1 MILLDKKFLLTNN
14 TIGIIGGG
22 QLGRMMALA
31 AKAMGYR
38 IIVLDPT
45 ADCPAAQVSDE
56 QIVADYDDKVA
67 LRELSEKADVVT
79 YEFENIDYDALK
91 MTQNLVSV
99 PQGSELLSI
108 TQDRILEKA
117 YLESANINIAPYAV
131 IVDKEEIESEIKSIG
146 YPAVLKTAQGGYDG
160 KGQVVLHDANDID
173 TAARLLRYGSCV
185 LEAWIPFEKEISIV
199 VARNLDG
206 QVETFPVAENMHVNN
221 ILHTT
226 IAPANVTDDV
236 HEEAEEIAKKL
247 ADVLQLCGVLAVE
260 MFVTNSGAIYVNEL
274 APRPHNSGHFTIE
287 ACSISQFT
295 QHIRAIVGLPLVKP
309 ELLKPAVMI
318 NILGQHVEAVNEH
331 MADYPQWFVHY
342 YGKKEAKINRKMGHI
357 TVLTDEPKAIL
368 SEIEETQICK

>member
-1 MILLDKKFLLTNN
+1 MNKKFLLTNS

-22 QLGRMMALA
+22 QLGRMMALS

-45 ADCPAAQVSDE
+45 KDCPAAQVSDE
-56 QIVADYDDKVA
+56 QIIADYDDKVA
-67 LRELSEKADVVT
+67 LRELAEKAEVVT

-91 MTQNLVSV
+91 MTQDLVDV
-99 PQGSELLSI
+99 PQGAELLSI

-117 YLESANINIAPYAV
+117 YLESANINIAPYAI
-131 IVDKEEIESEIKSIG
+131 IVDKEEIETEIKSIG

-160 KGQVVLHDANDID
+160 KGQVVLHDADDIEK
-173 TAARLLRYGSCV
+173 AARLLRYGSSV

-199 VARNLDG
+199 VARGKDG
-206 QVETFPVAENMHVNN
+206 QVETFPVAENVHVNN

-226 IAPANVTDDV
+226 IAPADVSADV

-260 MFVTNSGAIYVNEL
+260 MFVTKSGAIYVNEL

-295 QHIRAIVGLPLVKP
+295 QHIRAIVGLPLIKP
-309 ELLKPAVMI
+309 ELLKPALMI
-318 NILGQHVEAVNEH
+318 NILGQHVEAVNEK
-331 MADYPQWFVHY
+331 MIDYPHWFVHY
-342 YGKKEAKINRKMGHI
+342 YGKKDTKINRKMGHV
-357 TVLTDEPKAIL
+357 TVLTEDPRIVL
-368 SEIEETQICK
+368 TDIENAQIWK

>member
-45 ADCPAAQVSDE
+45 ADCSAAQVSDE

-206 QVETFPVAENMHVNN
+206 QVETFPVAENVHVNN

-357 TVLTDEPKAIL
+357 TVLTDEPNAIL
-368 SEIEETQICK
+368 SEIEETQIWK

>member
-1 MILLDKKFLLTNN
+1 MDKKFLLTNS

-22 QLGRMMALA
+22 QLGRMLALA

-56 QIVADYDDKVA
+56 QIIADYDDKVA

-131 IVDKEEIESEIKSIG
+131 IVEQDEIENEIKSIG

-160 KGQVVLHDANDID
+160 KGQVVIHDARDIE

-185 LEAWIPFEKEISIV
+185 LEAWIPFEKEISVV

-206 QVETFPVAENMHVNN
+206 QIETFPVAENVHVNN

-226 IAPANVTDDV
+226 MVPADV
-236 HEEAEEIAKKL
+236 AADVYEEAEEIARKL
-247 ADVLQLCGVLAVE
+247 AEVLQLCGVLAVE
-260 MFVTNSGAIYVNEL
+260 MFVTKSGAIYVNEL

-295 QHIRAIVGLPLVKP
+295 QHIRAIVGLPLVK
-309 ELLKPAVMI
+309 
-318 NILGQHVEAVNEH
+318 
-331 MADYPQWFVHY
+331 
-342 YGKKEAKINRKMGHI
+342 
-357 TVLTDEPKAIL
+357 
-368 SEIEETQICK
+368 

>member
-1 MILLDKKFLLTNN
+1 MILLNKNFLLTNS

-22 QLGRMMALA
+22 QLGRMMALS

-45 ADCPAAQVSDE
+45 EDCPAAQVSDE
-56 QIVADYDDKVA
+56 QIIADYDDKVA
-67 LRELSEKADVVT
+67 LRELAEKADLVT

-91 MTQNLVSV
+91 MTQDLVDV
-99 PQGSELLSI
+99 PQGAELLSI

-117 YLESANINIAPYAV
+117 YLESANINIAPYAI
-131 IVDKEEIESEIKSIG
+131 IVDKEEIETEIKSIG

-160 KGQVVLHDANDID
+160 KGQVVLHDADDIER
-173 TAARLLRYGSCV
+173 AARLLRYGSSV

-199 VARNLDG
+199 VARGKDG
-206 QVETFPVAENMHVNN
+206 QVETFPVAENVHVNN

-226 IAPANVTDDV
+226 IAPADVSADV

-260 MFVTNSGAIYVNEL
+260 MFVTKSGAIYVNEL

-295 QHIRAIVGLPLVKP
+295 QHIRAIVGLPLIKP
-309 ELLKPAVMI
+309 ELLKPALMI
-318 NILGQHVEAVNEH
+318 NILGQHVDAVNER
-331 MADYPQWFVHY
+331 MVDYPHWFVHY
-342 YGKKEAKINRKMGHI
+342 YGKKEAKINRKMGHV
-357 TVLTDEPKAIL
+357 TVLTDEPRIVLADIEKA
-368 SEIEETQICK
+368 QIWK

>member
-1 MILLDKKFLLTNN
+1 MILLNKKFLLTNS

-22 QLGRMMALA
+22 QLGRMMALS

-45 ADCPAAQVSDE
+45 KDCPAAQVSDE
-56 QIVADYDDKVA
+56 QIIADYDDKVA
-67 LRELSEKADVVT
+67 LRELAEKAEVVT

-91 MTQNLVSV
+91 MTQDLVDV
-99 PQGSELLSI
+99 PQGAELLSI

-117 YLESANINIAPYAV
+117 YLESANINIAPYAI
-131 IVDKEEIESEIKSIG
+131 IVDKEEIETEIKSIG

-160 KGQVVLHDANDID
+160 KGQVVLHDADDIEK
-173 TAARLLRYGSCV
+173 AARLLRYGSSV

-199 VARNLDG
+199 VARGKEG
-206 QVETFPVAENMHVNN
+206 QVETFPVAENVHVNN

-226 IAPANVTDDV
+226 IAPADVSADV

-260 MFVTNSGAIYVNEL
+260 MFVTKSGAIYVNEL

-295 QHIRAIVGLPLVKP
+295 QHIRAIVGLPLIKP
-309 ELLKPAVMI
+309 ELLKPALMI
-318 NILGQHVEAVNEH
+318 NILGQHVEAVNEK
-331 MADYPQWFVHY
+331 MIDYPHWFVHY
-342 YGKKEAKINRKMGHI
+342 YGKKDTKINRKMGHV
-357 TVLTDEPKAIL
+357 TVLTEDPRIVLTDIEKA
-368 SEIEETQICK
+368 QIWK

>member
-1 MILLDKKFLLTNN
+1 MILLNKKFLLTNS

-22 QLGRMMALA
+22 QLGRMMALS

-45 ADCPAAQVSDE
+45 EDCPAAQVSDE
-56 QIVADYDDKVA
+56 QIIADYDDKVA
-67 LRELSEKADVVT
+67 LRELAEKADVVT

-91 MTQNLVSV
+91 MTQDLVDV
-99 PQGSELLSI
+99 PQGAELLSI

-117 YLESANINIAPYAV
+117 YLESANINIAPYAI
-131 IVDKEEIESEIKSIG
+131 IVDKEEIETEIKSIG

-160 KGQVVLHDANDID
+160 KGQVVLHDADDIER
-173 TAARLLRYGSCV
+173 AARLLRYGSSV

-199 VARNLDG
+199 VARGKDG
-206 QVETFPVAENMHVNN
+206 QVETFPVAENVHVNN

-226 IAPANVTDDV
+226 IAPADVSADV

-260 MFVTNSGAIYVNEL
+260 MFVTKSGAIYVNEL

-295 QHIRAIVGLPLVKP
+295 QHIRAIVGLPLIKP
-309 ELLKPAVMI
+309 ELLKPALMI
-318 NILGQHVEAVNEH
+318 NILGQHVDAVNER
-331 MADYPQWFVHY
+331 MVDYPHWFVHY
-342 YGKKEAKINRKMGHI
+342 YGKKEAKINRKMGHV
-357 TVLTDEPKAIL
+357 TVLTDEPRIVLADIEKA
-368 SEIEETQICK
+368 QIWK

>member
-1 MILLDKKFLLTNN
+1 MILLNKKFLLTNS

-22 QLGRMMALA
+22 QLGRMMALS

-45 ADCPAAQVSDE
+45 KDCPAAQVSDE
-56 QIVADYDDKVA
+56 QIIADYDDKVA
-67 LRELSEKADVVT
+67 LRELAEKAEVVT

-91 MTQNLVSV
+91 MTQDLVDV
-99 PQGSELLSI
+99 PQGAELLSI

-117 YLESANINIAPYAV
+117 YLESANINIAPYAI
-131 IVDKEEIESEIKSIG
+131 IVDKEEIETEIKSIG

-160 KGQVVLHDANDID
+160 KGQVVLHDADDIEK
-173 TAARLLRYGSCV
+173 AARLLRYGSSV

-199 VARNLDG
+199 VARGKDG
-206 QVETFPVAENMHVNN
+206 QVETFPVAENVHVNN

-226 IAPANVTDDV
+226 IAPADVSADV

-260 MFVTNSGAIYVNEL
+260 MFVTKSGAIYVNEL

-295 QHIRAIVGLPLVKP
+295 QHIRAIVGLPLIKP
-309 ELLKPAVMI
+309 ELLKPALMI
-318 NILGQHVEAVNEH
+318 NILGQHVEAVNEK
-331 MADYPQWFVHY
+331 MIDYPHWFVHY
-342 YGKKEAKINRKMGHI
+342 YGKKDTKINRKMGHV
-357 TVLTDEPKAIL
+357 TVLTEDPRIVLTDIEKA
-368 SEIEETQICK
+368 QIWK

>member
-1 MILLDKKFLLTNN
+1 MNKKFLLTNS

-22 QLGRMMALA
+22 QLGRMMALS

-45 ADCPAAQVSDE
+45 EDCPAAQVSDE
-56 QIVADYDDKVA
+56 QIIADYDDKVA
-67 LRELSEKADVVT
+67 LRELAEKADVVT

-91 MTQNLVSV
+91 MTQDLVDV
-99 PQGSELLSI
+99 PQGAELLSI

-117 YLESANINIAPYAV
+117 YLESANINIAPYAI
-131 IVDKEEIESEIKSIG
+131 IVDKEEIETEIKSIG

-160 KGQVVLHDANDID
+160 KGQVVLHDADDIER
-173 TAARLLRYGSCV
+173 AARLLRYGSSV

-199 VARNLDG
+199 VARGKDG
-206 QVETFPVAENMHVNN
+206 QVETFPVAENVHVNN

-226 IAPANVTDDV
+226 IAPADVSADV

-260 MFVTNSGAIYVNEL
+260 MFVTKSGAIYVNEL
-274 APRPHNSGHFTIE
+274 APRPHNSGHFTIQ

-295 QHIRAIVGLPLVKP
+295 QHIRAIVGLPLIKP
-309 ELLKPAVMI
+309 ELLKPALMI
-318 NILGQHVEAVNEH
+318 NILGQHVDAVNER
-331 MADYPQWFVHY
+331 MVDYPHWFVHY
-342 YGKKEAKINRKMGHI
+342 YGKKEAKINRKMGHV
-357 TVLTDEPKAIL
+357 TVLTDEPRIVLADIEKA
-368 SEIEETQICK
+368 QIWK

>member
-1 MILLDKKFLLTNN
+1 MNKKFLLTNS

-22 QLGRMMALA
+22 QLGRMMALS

-45 ADCPAAQVSDE
+45 EDCPAAQVSDE
-56 QIVADYDDKVA
+56 QIIADYDDKVA
-67 LRELSEKADVVT
+67 LRELAEKAEVVT

-91 MTQNLVSV
+91 MTQDLVDV
-99 PQGSELLSI
+99 PQGAELLSI

-117 YLESANINIAPYAV
+117 YLESANINIAPYAI
-131 IVDKEEIESEIKSIG
+131 IVDKEEIETEIKSIG

-160 KGQVVLHDANDID
+160 KGQVVLHDADDIEK
-173 TAARLLRYGSCV
+173 AARLLRYGSSV

-199 VARNLDG
+199 VARGKDG
-206 QVETFPVAENMHVNN
+206 QVETFPVAENVHVNN

-226 IAPANVTDDV
+226 IAPADVSADV

-260 MFVTNSGAIYVNEL
+260 MFVTKSGAIYVNEL

-295 QHIRAIVGLPLVKP
+295 QHIRAIVGLPLIKP
-309 ELLKPAVMI
+309 ELLKPALMI
-318 NILGQHVEAVNEH
+318 NILGQHVEAVNEK
-331 MADYPQWFVHY
+331 MIDYPHWFVHY
-342 YGKKEAKINRKMGHI
+342 YGKKDTKINRKMGHV
-357 TVLTDEPKAIL
+357 TVLTEDPRIVL
-368 SEIEETQICK
+368 TDIENAQIWK

>member
-1 MILLDKKFLLTNN
+1 MILLNKKFLLTNS

-22 QLGRMMALA
+22 QLGRMMALS

-45 ADCPAAQVSDE
+45 EDCPAAQVSDE
-56 QIVADYDDKVA
+56 QIIADYDDKVA
-67 LRELSEKADVVT
+67 LRELAEKADVVT

-91 MTQNLVSV
+91 MTQDLVDV
-99 PQGSELLSI
+99 PQGAELLSI

-117 YLESANINIAPYAV
+117 YLESANINIAPYAI
-131 IVDKEEIESEIKSIG
+131 IVDKEEIETEIKSIG

-160 KGQVVLHDANDID
+160 KGQVVLHDADDIER
-173 TAARLLRYGSCV
+173 AARLLRYGSSV

-199 VARNLDG
+199 VARGKDG
-206 QVETFPVAENMHVNN
+206 QVETFPVAENVHVNN

-226 IAPANVTDDV
+226 IAPADVSADV

-260 MFVTNSGAIYVNEL
+260 MFVTKSGAIYVNEL

-295 QHIRAIVGLPLVKP
+295 QHIRAILGLPLIKP
-309 ELLKPAVMI
+309 ELLKPALMI
-318 NILGQHVEAVNEH
+318 NILGQHVDAVNER
-331 MADYPQWFVHY
+331 MVDYPHWFVHY
-342 YGKKEAKINRKMGHI
+342 YGKKEAKINRKMGHV
-357 TVLTDEPKAIL
+357 TVWTDEPRIVLADIEKA
-368 SEIEETQICK
+368 QIWK

>member
-1 MILLDKKFLLTNN
+1 MILLNKKFLLTNS

-22 QLGRMMALA
+22 QLGRMMALS

-45 ADCPAAQVSDE
+45 KDCPAAQVSDE
-56 QIVADYDDKVA
+56 QIIADYDDKVA
-67 LRELSEKADVVT
+67 LRELAEKAEVVT

-91 MTQNLVSV
+91 MTQDLVDV
-99 PQGSELLSI
+99 PQGAELLSI

-117 YLESANINIAPYAV
+117 YLESANINIAPYAI
-131 IVDKEEIESEIKSIG
+131 IVDKEEIKTEIKSIG

-160 KGQVVLHDANDID
+160 KGQVVLHDADDIEK
-173 TAARLLRYGSCV
+173 AARLLRYGSSV

-199 VARNLDG
+199 VARGKDG
-206 QVETFPVAENMHVNN
+206 QVETFPVAENVHVNN

-226 IAPANVTDDV
+226 IAPADVSADV

-260 MFVTNSGAIYVNEL
+260 MFVTKSGAIYVNEL

-295 QHIRAIVGLPLVKP
+295 QHIRAIVGLPLIKP
-309 ELLKPAVMI
+309 ELLKPALMI
-318 NILGQHVEAVNEH
+318 NILGQHVEAVNEK
-331 MADYPQWFVHY
+331 MIDYPHWFVHY
-342 YGKKEAKINRKMGHI
+342 YGKKDTKINRKMGHV
-357 TVLTDEPKAIL
+357 TVLTEDPRIVL
-368 SEIEETQICK
+368 TDIENAQIWK

>member
-1 MILLDKKFLLTNN
+1 MNKKFLLTNS

-22 QLGRMMALA
+22 QLGRMMALS

-45 ADCPAAQVSDE
+45 KDCPAAQVSDE
-56 QIVADYDDKVA
+56 QIIADYDDKVA
-67 LRELSEKADVVT
+67 LRELAEKAEVVT

-91 MTQNLVSV
+91 MTQDLVDV
-99 PQGSELLSI
+99 PQGAELLSI

-117 YLESANINIAPYAV
+117 YLESANINIAPYAI
-131 IVDKEEIESEIKSIG
+131 IVDKEEIKTEIKSIG

-160 KGQVVLHDANDID
+160 KGQVVLHDADDIEK
-173 TAARLLRYGSCV
+173 AARLLRYGSSV

-199 VARNLDG
+199 VARGKDG
-206 QVETFPVAENMHVNN
+206 QVETFPVAENVHVNN

-226 IAPANVTDDV
+226 IAPADVSADV

-260 MFVTNSGAIYVNEL
+260 MFVTKSGAIYVNEL

-295 QHIRAIVGLPLVKP
+295 QHIRAIVGLPLIKP
-309 ELLKPAVMI
+309 ELLKPALMI
-318 NILGQHVEAVNEH
+318 NILGQHVEAVNEK
-331 MADYPQWFVHY
+331 MIDYPHWFVHY
-342 YGKKEAKINRKMGHI
+342 YGKKDTKINRKMGHV
-357 TVLTDEPKAIL
+357 TVLTEDPRIVL
-368 SEIEETQICK
+368 TDIENAQIWK

>member
-206 QVETFPVAENMHVNN
+206 QVETFPVAENVHVNN

-226 IAPANVTDDV
+226 IAPANVTDNV

-295 QHIRAIVGLPLVKP
+295 QHIRAIVGMPLVKP

-331 MADYPQWFVHY
+331 MAEYPQWFVHY

-368 SEIEETQICK
+368 SEIEETQIWK

>member
-1 MILLDKKFLLTNN
+1 MILLNKKFLLTNS

-22 QLGRMMALA
+22 QLGRMMALS

-45 ADCPAAQVSDE
+45 KDCPAAQVSDE
-56 QIVADYDDKVA
+56 QIIADYDDKVA
-67 LRELSEKADVVT
+67 LRELAEKAEVVT

-91 MTQNLVSV
+91 MTQDLVDV
-99 PQGSELLSI
+99 PQGAELLSI

-117 YLESANINIAPYAV
+117 YLESANINIAPYAI
-131 IVDKEEIESEIKSIG
+131 IVDKEEIETEIKSIG

-160 KGQVVLHDANDID
+160 KGQVVLHDADDIEK
-173 TAARLLRYGSCV
+173 AARLLRYGSSV

-199 VARNLDG
+199 VARGKDG
-206 QVETFPVAENMHVNN
+206 QVETFPVAENVHVNN

-226 IAPANVTDDV
+226 IAPADVSADV

-260 MFVTNSGAIYVNEL
+260 MFVTKSGAIYVNEL

-295 QHIRAIVGLPLVKP
+295 QHIRAIVGLPLIKP
-309 ELLKPAVMI
+309 ELLKPALMI
-318 NILGQHVEAVNEH
+318 NILGQHVEAVNEK
-331 MADYPQWFVHY
+331 MIDYPHWFVHY
-342 YGKKEAKINRKMGHI
+342 YGKKEAKINRKMGHV
-357 TVLTDEPKAIL
+357 TVLTEEPRIVL
-368 SEIEETQICK
+368 TDIENAQIWK

>member
-1 MILLDKKFLLTNN
+1 MILLNKKFLLTNS

-22 QLGRMMALA
+22 QLGRMMALS

-45 ADCPAAQVSDE
+45 EDCPAAQVSDE
-56 QIVADYDDKVA
+56 QIIADYDDKVA
-67 LRELSEKADVVT
+67 LRELAEKAEVVT

-91 MTQNLVSV
+91 MTQDLVDV
-99 PQGSELLSI
+99 PQGAELLSI

-117 YLESANINIAPYAV
+117 YLESANINIAPYAI
-131 IVDKEEIESEIKSIG
+131 IVDKEEIETEIKSIG

-160 KGQVVLHDANDID
+160 KGQVVLHDADDIEK
-173 TAARLLRYGSCV
+173 AARLLRYGSSV

-199 VARNLDG
+199 VARGKDG
-206 QVETFPVAENMHVNN
+206 QVETFPVAENVHVNN

-226 IAPANVTDDV
+226 IAPADVSADV
-236 HEEAEEIAKKL
+236 HEEAEVIAKKL

-260 MFVTNSGAIYVNEL
+260 MFVTKSGAIYVNEL

-295 QHIRAIVGLPLVKP
+295 QHIRAIVGLPLIKP
-309 ELLKPAVMI
+309 ELLKPALMI
-318 NILGQHVEAVNEH
+318 NILGQHVEAVNEK
-331 MADYPQWFVHY
+331 MIDYPHWFVHY
-342 YGKKEAKINRKMGHI
+342 YGKKDTKINRKMGHV
-357 TVLTDEPKAIL
+357 TVLTEDPRIVL
-368 SEIEETQICK
+368 TDIENAQIWK

>member
-1 MILLDKKFLLTNN
+1 MDKKFLLTNN

-38 IIVLDPT
+38 IIVDPT

-131 IVDKEEIESEIKSIG
+131 IVDKEEIESDIKSIG

-206 QVETFPVAENMHVNN
+206 QVETFPVAENVHVNN

-331 MADYPQWFVHY
+331 MAEYPQWFVHY

-368 SEIEETQICK
+368 SEIEETQIWK

>member
-1 MILLDKKFLLTNN
+1 MNKKFLLTNS

-22 QLGRMMALA
+22 QLGRMMALS

-45 ADCPAAQVSDE
+45 EDCPVAQVSDE
-56 QIVADYDDKVA
+56 QIIADYDDKVA
-67 LRELSEKADVVT
+67 LRELAEKADLVT

-91 MTQNLVSV
+91 MTQDLVDV
-99 PQGSELLSI
+99 PQGAELLSI

-117 YLESANINIAPYAV
+117 YLESANINIAPYAI
-131 IVDKEEIESEIKSIG
+131 IVDKEEIETEIKSIG

-160 KGQVVLHDANDID
+160 KGQVVLHDADDIER
-173 TAARLLRYGSCV
+173 AARLLRYGSSV

-199 VARNLDG
+199 VARGKDG
-206 QVETFPVAENMHVNN
+206 QVETFPVAENVHVNN

-226 IAPANVTDDV
+226 IAPADVSADV

-260 MFVTNSGAIYVNEL
+260 MFVTKSGAIYVNEL

-295 QHIRAIVGLPLVKP
+295 QHIRAIVGLPLIKP
-309 ELLKPAVMI
+309 ELLKPALMI
-318 NILGQHVEAVNEH
+318 NILGQHVDAVNER
-331 MADYPQWFVHY
+331 MVDYPHWFVHY
-342 YGKKEAKINRKMGHI
+342 YGKKEAKINRKMGHV
-357 TVLTDEPKAIL
+357 TVLTDEPRIVLADIEKA
-368 SEIEETQICK
+368 QIWK

>member
-206 QVETFPVAENMHVNN
+206 QVETFPVAENVHVNN

-247 ADVLQLCGVLAVE
+247 ADVLQLSGVLAVE
-260 MFVTNSGAIYVNEL
+260 MFVTNSDAIYVNEL

-331 MADYPQWFVHY
+331 MAEYPQWFVHY

-368 SEIEETQICK
+368 SEIEETQIWK

>member
-1 MILLDKKFLLTNN
+1 MILLNKKFLLTNS

-22 QLGRMMALA
+22 QLGRMMALS

-45 ADCPAAQVSDE
+45 KDCPAAQVSDE
-56 QIVADYDDKVA
+56 QIIADYDDKVA
-67 LRELSEKADVVT
+67 LRELAEKADVVT

-91 MTQNLVSV
+91 MTQDLVDV
-99 PQGSELLSI
+99 PQGAELLSI

-117 YLESANINIAPYAV
+117 YLESANINIAPYAI
-131 IVDKEEIESEIKSIG
+131 IVDKEEIETEIKSIG

-160 KGQVVLHDANDID
+160 KGQVVLHDADDIER
-173 TAARLLRYGSCV
+173 AARLLRYGSSV

-199 VARNLDG
+199 VARGKDG
-206 QVETFPVAENMHVNN
+206 QVETFPVAENVHVNN

-226 IAPANVTDDV
+226 IAPADVSADV

-260 MFVTNSGAIYVNEL
+260 MFVTKSGAIYVNEL

-295 QHIRAIVGLPLVKP
+295 QHIRAIVGLPLIKP
-309 ELLKPAVMI
+309 ELLKPALMI
-318 NILGQHVEAVNEH
+318 NILGQHVDAVNER
-331 MADYPQWFVHY
+331 MVDYPHWFVHY
-342 YGKKEAKINRKMGHI
+342 YGKKEAKINRKMGHV
-357 TVLTDEPKAIL
+357 TVLTEEPRIVLADIEKA
-368 SEIEETQICK
+368 QIWK

>member
-1 MILLDKKFLLTNN
+1 MILLDKKYLLTNS

-22 QLGRMMALA
+22 QLGRMLALA

-56 QIVADYDDKVA
+56 QIIADYDDKVA

-131 IVDKEEIESEIKSIG
+131 IVEQDEIESEIKSIG

-160 KGQVVLHDANDID
+160 KGQVVLHDERDIE

-185 LEAWIPFEKEISIV
+185 LEAWIPFEKEISVV

-206 QVETFPVAENMHVNN
+206 QVETFPVAENVHVNN

-226 IAPANVTDDV
+226 TAPADVADDV
-236 HEEAEEIAKKL
+236 HEEAEEIARKL

-260 MFVTNSGAIYVNEL
+260 MFVTSSGAIYVNEL

-309 ELLKPAVMI
+309 ELLKPALMI
-318 NILGQHVEAVNEH
+318 NILGQHVDDVNKQ
-331 MADYPQWFVHY
+331 MVNYPHWFVNY

-357 TVLTDEPKAIL
+357 TVLTDEPKAVL
-368 SEIEETQICK
+368 QDLEETQIWK

>member
-45 ADCPAAQVSDE
+45 GDCPAAQVSDE

-206 QVETFPVAENMHVNN
+206 QVETFPVAENVHVNN

-226 IAPANVTDDV
+226 IAPANVTNDV

-357 TVLTDEPKAIL
+357 TVLTDEPNAIL
-368 SEIEETQICK
+368 SEIEETQIWK

>member
-1 MILLDKKFLLTNN
+1 MILLNKKFLLTNS

-22 QLGRMMALA
+22 QLGRMMALS

-45 ADCPAAQVSDE
+45 EDCPAAQVSDE
-56 QIVADYDDKVA
+56 QIIADYDDKVA
-67 LRELSEKADVVT
+67 LRELAEKAEVVT

-91 MTQNLVSV
+91 MTQDLVDV
-99 PQGSELLSI
+99 PQGAELLSI

-117 YLESANINIAPYAV
+117 YLESANINIAPYAI
-131 IVDKEEIESEIKSIG
+131 IVDKEEIETEIKSIG

-160 KGQVVLHDANDID
+160 KGQVVLHDADDIEK
-173 TAARLLRYGSCV
+173 AARLLRYGSSV

-199 VARNLDG
+199 VARGKEG
-206 QVETFPVAENMHVNN
+206 QVETFPVAENVHVNN

-226 IAPANVTDDV
+226 IAPAHVSADV

-260 MFVTNSGAIYVNEL
+260 MFVTKSGAIYVNEL

-295 QHIRAIVGLPLVKP
+295 QHIRAIVGLPLIKP
-309 ELLKPAVMI
+309 ELLKPALMI
-318 NILGQHVEAVNEH
+318 NILGQHVEAVNEK
-331 MADYPQWFVHY
+331 MIDYPHWFVHY
-342 YGKKEAKINRKMGHI
+342 YGKKDTKINRKMGHV
-357 TVLTDEPKAIL
+357 TVLTEEPRIVLADIEKA
-368 SEIEETQICK
+368 QIWK

>member
-1 MILLDKKFLLTNN
+1 MILLNKKFLLTNS

-22 QLGRMMALA
+22 QLGRMMALS

-45 ADCPAAQVSDE
+45 KDCPAAQVSDE
-56 QIVADYDDKVA
+56 QIIADYDDKVA
-67 LRELSEKADVVT
+67 LRELAEKAEVVT

-91 MTQNLVSV
+91 MTQDLVDV
-99 PQGSELLSI
+99 PQGAELLSI

-117 YLESANINIAPYAV
+117 YLESANINIAPYAI
-131 IVDKEEIESEIKSIG
+131 IVDKEEIETEIKSIG

-160 KGQVVLHDANDID
+160 KGQVVLHDADDIEK
-173 TAARLLRYGSCV
+173 AARLLRYGSSV

-199 VARNLDG
+199 VARGKDG
-206 QVETFPVAENMHVNN
+206 QVETFPVAENVHVNN

-226 IAPANVTDDV
+226 IAPADVSADV

-260 MFVTNSGAIYVNEL
+260 MFVTKSGAIYVNEL

-295 QHIRAIVGLPLVKP
+295 QHIRAIVGLPLIKP
-309 ELLKPAVMI
+309 ELLKPALMI
-318 NILGQHVEAVNEH
+318 NILGQHVDAVNER
-331 MADYPQWFVHY
+331 MVDYPHWFVHY
-342 YGKKEAKINRKMGHI
+342 YGKKEAKINRKMGHV
-357 TVLTDEPKAIL
+357 TVLTEEPRIVLADIEKA
-368 SEIEETQICK
+368 QIWK

>member
-1 MILLDKKFLLTNN
+1 MILLNKKFLLTNS

-22 QLGRMMALA
+22 QLGRMMALS

-45 ADCPAAQVSDE
+45 KDCPAAQVSDE
-56 QIVADYDDKVA
+56 QIIADYDDKVA
-67 LRELSEKADVVT
+67 LRELAEKAEVVT

-91 MTQNLVSV
+91 MTQDLVDV
-99 PQGSELLSI
+99 PQGAELLSI
-108 TQDRILEKA
+108 TQDCILEKA
-117 YLESANINIAPYAV
+117 YLESANINIAPYAI
-131 IVDKEEIESEIKSIG
+131 IVDKEEIETEIKSIG

-160 KGQVVLHDANDID
+160 KGQVVLHDADDIEK
-173 TAARLLRYGSCV
+173 AARLLRYGSSV

-199 VARNLDG
+199 VARGKDG
-206 QVETFPVAENMHVNN
+206 QVETFPVAENVHVNN

-226 IAPANVTDDV
+226 IAPADVSADV

-260 MFVTNSGAIYVNEL
+260 MFVTKSGAIYVNEL

-295 QHIRAIVGLPLVKP
+295 QHIRAIVGLPLIKP
-309 ELLKPAVMI
+309 ELLKPALMI
-318 NILGQHVEAVNEH
+318 NILGQHVDAVNER
-331 MADYPQWFVHY
+331 MVDYPHWFVHY
-342 YGKKEAKINRKMGHI
+342 YGKKEAKINRKMGHV
-357 TVLTDEPKAIL
+357 TVLTEEPRIVLADIEKA
-368 SEIEETQICK
+368 QIWK

>member
-1 MILLDKKFLLTNN
+1 MILLNKKFLLTNS

-22 QLGRMMALA
+22 QLGRMMALS

-45 ADCPAAQVSDE
+45 EDCPAAQVSDE
-56 QIVADYDDKVA
+56 QIIADYDDKVA
-67 LRELSEKADVVT
+67 LRELAEKAEVVT

-91 MTQNLVSV
+91 MTQDLVDV
-99 PQGSELLSI
+99 PQGAELLSI

-117 YLESANINIAPYAV
+117 YLESANINIAPYAI
-131 IVDKEEIESEIKSIG
+131 IVDKEEIETEIKSIG

-160 KGQVVLHDANDID
+160 KGQVVLHDADDIER
-173 TAARLLRYGSCV
+173 AARLLRYGSSV

-199 VARNLDG
+199 VARGKDG
-206 QVETFPVAENMHVNN
+206 QVETFPVAENVHVNN

-226 IAPANVTDDV
+226 IAPADVSADV

-260 MFVTNSGAIYVNEL
+260 MFVTKSGAIYVNEL

-295 QHIRAIVGLPLVKP
+295 QHIRAIVGLPLIKP
-309 ELLKPAVMI
+309 ELLKPALMI
-318 NILGQHVEAVNEH
+318 NILGQHVEAVNEK
-331 MADYPQWFVHY
+331 MIEYPHWFVHY
-342 YGKKEAKINRKMGHI
+342 YGKKEAKINRKMGHV
-357 TVLTDEPKAIL
+357 TVLTEEPRIVLADIEKA
-368 SEIEETQICK
+368 QIWK

>member
-1 MILLDKKFLLTNN
+1 MILLNKKFLLTNS

-22 QLGRMMALA
+22 QLGRMMALS

-45 ADCPAAQVSDE
+45 EDCPAAQVSDE
-56 QIVADYDDKVA
+56 QIIADYDDKVA
-67 LRELSEKADVVT
+67 LRELAEKADLVT

-91 MTQNLVSV
+91 MTQDLVDV
-99 PQGSELLSI
+99 PQGAELLSI

-117 YLESANINIAPYAV
+117 YLESANINIAPYAI
-131 IVDKEEIESEIKSIG
+131 IVDKEEIETEIKSIG

-160 KGQVVLHDANDID
+160 KGQVVLHDADDIER
-173 TAARLLRYGSCV
+173 AARLLRYGSSV

-199 VARNLDG
+199 VARGKDG
-206 QVETFPVAENMHVNN
+206 QVETFPVAENVHVNN

-226 IAPANVTDDV
+226 IAPADVSADV

-260 MFVTNSGAIYVNEL
+260 MFVTKSGAIYVNEL

-295 QHIRAIVGLPLVKP
+295 QHIRAIVGLPLIKP
-309 ELLKPAVMI
+309 ELLKPVLMI
-318 NILGQHVEAVNEH
+318 NILGQHVDAVNER
-331 MADYPQWFVHY
+331 MVDYPHWFVHY
-342 YGKKEAKINRKMGHI
+342 YGKKEAKINRKMGHV
-357 TVLTDEPKAIL
+357 TVLTDEPRIVLADIEKA
-368 SEIEETQICK
+368 QIWK

>member
-1 MILLDKKFLLTNN
+1 MILLNKKFLLTNS

-22 QLGRMMALA
+22 QLGRMMALS

-45 ADCPAAQVSDE
+45 KDCPAAQVSDE
-56 QIVADYDDKVA
+56 QIIADYDDKVA
-67 LRELSEKADVVT
+67 LRELAEKAEVVT

-91 MTQNLVSV
+91 MTQDLVDV
-99 PQGSELLSI
+99 PQGAELLSI

-117 YLESANINIAPYAV
+117 YLESANINIAPYAI
-131 IVDKEEIESEIKSIG
+131 IVDKEEIETEIKSIG

-160 KGQVVLHDANDID
+160 KGQVVLHDADDIEK
-173 TAARLLRYGSCV
+173 AARLLRYGSSV

-199 VARNLDG
+199 VARGKDG
-206 QVETFPVAENMHVNN
+206 QVETFPVAENVHVNN

-226 IAPANVTDDV
+226 IAPADVSADV

-260 MFVTNSGAIYVNEL
+260 MFVTKSGAIYVNEL

-295 QHIRAIVGLPLVKP
+295 QHIRAIVGLPLIKP
-309 ELLKPAVMI
+309 ELLKPALMI
-318 NILGQHVEAVNEH
+318 NILGQHVEAVNEK
-331 MADYPQWFVHY
+331 MIDYPHWFVHY
-342 YGKKEAKINRKMGHI
+342 YGKKDTKINRKMGHV
-357 TVLTDEPKAIL
+357 TVLTEEPRIVLADIEKA
-368 SEIEETQICK
+368 QIWK

>member
-1 MILLDKKFLLTNN
+1 MILLNKKFLLTNS

-22 QLGRMMALA
+22 QLGRMMALS

-45 ADCPAAQVSDE
+45 EDCPAAQVSDE
-56 QIVADYDDKVA
+56 QIIADYDDKVA
-67 LRELSEKADVVT
+67 LRELAEKAEVVT

-91 MTQNLVSV
+91 MTQDLVDV
-99 PQGSELLSI
+99 PQGAELLSI

-117 YLESANINIAPYAV
+117 YLESANINIAPYAI
-131 IVDKEEIESEIKSIG
+131 IVDKEEIKTEIKSIG

-160 KGQVVLHDANDID
+160 KGQVVLHDADDIEK
-173 TAARLLRYGSCV
+173 AARLLRYGSSV

-199 VARNLDG
+199 VARGKDG
-206 QVETFPVAENMHVNN
+206 QVETFPVAENVHVNN

-226 IAPANVTDDV
+226 IAPADVSADV

-260 MFVTNSGAIYVNEL
+260 MFVTKSGAIYVNEL

-295 QHIRAIVGLPLVKP
+295 QHIRAIVGLPLIKP
-309 ELLKPAVMI
+309 ELLKPALMI
-318 NILGQHVEAVNEH
+318 NILGQHVEAVNEK
-331 MADYPQWFVHY
+331 MIDYPHWFVHY
-342 YGKKEAKINRKMGHI
+342 YGKKDTKINRKMGHV
-357 TVLTDEPKAIL
+357 TVLTEDPRIVLTDIEKA
-368 SEIEETQICK
+368 QIWK

>member
-1 MILLDKKFLLTNN
+1 MILLNKKFLLTNS

-22 QLGRMMALA
+22 QLGRMMALS

-45 ADCPAAQVSDE
+45 EDCPAAQVSDE
-56 QIVADYDDKVA
+56 QIIADYDDKVA
-67 LRELSEKADVVT
+67 LRELAEKADVVT

-91 MTQNLVSV
+91 MTQDLVDV
-99 PQGSELLSI
+99 PQGAELLSI

-117 YLESANINIAPYAV
+117 YLESANINIAPYAI
-131 IVDKEEIESEIKSIG
+131 IVDKEEIETEIKSIG

-160 KGQVVLHDANDID
+160 KGQVVLHDADDIER
-173 TAARLLRYGSCV
+173 AARLLRYGSSV

-199 VARNLDG
+199 VARGKDG
-206 QVETFPVAENMHVNN
+206 QVETFPVAENVHVNN

-226 IAPANVTDDV
+226 IAPADVSADV

-260 MFVTNSGAIYVNEL
+260 MFVTKSGAIYVNEL

-295 QHIRAIVGLPLVKP
+295 QHIRAIVGLPLIKP
-309 ELLKPAVMI
+309 VLLKPALMI
-318 NILGQHVEAVNEH
+318 NILGQHVDAVNER
-331 MADYPQWFVHY
+331 MVDYPHWFVHY
-342 YGKKEAKINRKMGHI
+342 YGKKEAKINRKMGHV
-357 TVLTDEPKAIL
+357 TVLTDEPRIVLADIEKA
-368 SEIEETQICK
+368 QIWK

>member
-45 ADCPAAQVSDE
+45 ADCPTAQVSDE

-206 QVETFPVAENMHVNN
+206 QVETFPVAENVHVNN

-226 IAPANVTDDV
+226 IAPANVTNDV

-357 TVLTDEPKAIL
+357 TVLTDEPNAIL
-368 SEIEETQICK
+368 SEIEETQIWK

>member
-1 MILLDKKFLLTNN
+1 MILLNKKFLLTNS

-22 QLGRMMALA
+22 QLSRMMALS

-45 ADCPAAQVSDE
+45 EDCPAAQVSDE
-56 QIVADYDDKVA
+56 QIIADYDDKVA
-67 LRELSEKADVVT
+67 LRELAEKADVVT

-91 MTQNLVSV
+91 MTQDLVDV
-99 PQGSELLSI
+99 PQGAELLSI

-117 YLESANINIAPYAV
+117 YLESANINIAPYAI
-131 IVDKEEIESEIKSIG
+131 IVDKEEIETEIKSIG

-160 KGQVVLHDANDID
+160 KGQVVLHDADDIER
-173 TAARLLRYGSCV
+173 AARLLRYGSSV

-199 VARNLDG
+199 VARGKDG
-206 QVETFPVAENMHVNN
+206 QVETFPVAENVHVNN

-226 IAPANVTDDV
+226 IAPADVSADV

-260 MFVTNSGAIYVNEL
+260 MFVTKSGAIYVNEL

-295 QHIRAIVGLPLVKP
+295 QHIRAIVGLPLIKP
-309 ELLKPAVMI
+309 ELLKPALMI
-318 NILGQHVEAVNEH
+318 NILGQHVDAVNER
-331 MADYPQWFVHY
+331 MVDYPHWFVHY
-342 YGKKEAKINRKMGHI
+342 YGKKEAKINRKMGHV
-357 TVLTDEPKAIL
+357 TVLTDEPRIVLADIEKA
-368 SEIEETQICK
+368 QIWK